1 MVFIP
6 YQDKADL
13 IYSLNAGDVHWCV
26 NAKGIKGV
34 SCPSKA
40 YGIMAASKPILGVLE
55 SGSEVRCLIED
66 THGGLCCEP
75 GEYDKNTII
84 KAKFQRIKS
93 VSIGKSPTFEGSMK
107 IMVDVTSVIVIGNQ
121 LHMRGPLYLKALAG
135 GKLEVGD
142 TCFFNH
148 NCSIT
153 CMKKVK
159 IGSNCKFG
167 NNLVIVDHDHN
178 YKHLGVDEEYITD
191 PIQIGNVKSF
201 DMEKWYVG

>member
-1 MVFIP
+1 M
-6 YQDKADL
+6 K
-13 IYSLNAGDVHWCV
+13 
-26 NAKGIKGV
+26 IKELTIKV
-34 SCPSKA
+34 IRK
-40 YGIMAASKPILGVLE
+40 I
-55 SGSEVRCLIED
+55 
-66 THGGLCCEP
+66 
-75 GEYDKNTII
+75 KNTII

-178 YKHLGVDEEYITD
+178 YKHLGVDAEYITD
-191 PIQIGNVKSF
+191 PIQIGNNVWIGANSIILRGSKIRDNVVIAAGSIVKGEVPTGVVF
-201 DMEKWYVG
+201 VQKRVNENRC